1 MANLPSVGRALN
13 VTRPVNQPNAI
24 HLRSTREAIDAAIA
38 HNDFAAARAMLAMF
52 DGGPLDPASASFV
65 VSRFEK
71 LRGHLPLPRFRLA
84 VLRSFTI
91 EPLVPVLR
99 AAAFLAGI
107 DLEVRVGQ
115 FNTYAQEI
123 LDPAGWIGPFQP
135 DAVFLAVQARD
146 VVPVLWNDFADLSE
160 SQVREQAAGVVEQY
174 RQLIAAFRGRSSA
187 SLVVHNL
194 QAPPVPV
201 NGLLDAQTDAGQV
214 ATFLGMNQELARLAR
229 EFRNVYALDYDALIR
244 RHGDTSFH
252 DPVKWSTA
260 RMPIAAGQWVHLAR
274 EWVRFLCPL
283 SGRVCKA
290 LAVDLDNTLW
300 GGIVG
305 EDGFDGI
312 KLGDAHPGGAY
323 RALQR
328 AMLDLSRRGILLTI
342 CSKNN
347 PAEALDVIDRHP
359 GMLLRREHFAA
370 MRINWADKAQNLREI
385 AAELNIGPDAIAFLD
400 DNPVERDWVRRQV
413 PEVTVIE
420 LPGDPFEFANVLRQA
435 PVFERLELS
444 ADDRERGRYYR
455 QQQERTEFQAE
466 AASLED
472 FYRGLHMRVAIEP
485 VTPATLPRAAQLTQK
500 TNQFNLTTRRYT
512 EEQLSRMT
520 PPQWGI
526 YTLRAQDRFGDNGL
540 VGVAIL
546 KFEGPVAEID
556 TLLLSCRVIG
566 RTIETA
572 FLAAL
577 ARAAYD
583 RGATK
588 LAGWYLPTAKNAPAR
603 DVYRSHGFTLA
614 SEEGRASRW
623 ELSLPAAALKCP
635 EWIECRVGPEENRNP

>member
-1 MANLPSVGRALN
+1 VNHSNATDVRA
-13 VTRPVNQPNAI
+13 
-24 HLRSTREAIDAAIA
+24 TREAIGAAIA
-38 HNDFAAARAMLAMF
+38 GGDFAAARAMLAVF
-52 DGGPLDPASASFV
+52 DGRPLDTASASFV

-71 LRGHLPLPRFRLA
+71 LRGNVPLTPFRVA
-84 VLRSFTI
+84 ILRSFTV

-99 AAAFLAGI
+99 AVAFLAGI
-107 DLEVRVGQ
+107 DLQVRVGQ

-123 LDPAGWIGPFQP
+123 LDPGSWVGGFAP

-146 VVPVLWNDFADLSE
+146 VAPGLWNDFADLNE

-174 RQLIAAFRGRSSA
+174 RQLIAALRSRSPA
-187 SLVVHNL
+187 PLVVHNL
-194 QAPPVPV
+194 QVPPVPAAGV
-201 NGLLDAQTDAGQV
+201 LDVQGDAGQV
-214 ATFLGMNQELARLAR
+214 ATFQRINSELVRAARA
-229 EFRNVYALDYDALIR
+229 FRNVYILDYDALIR
-244 RHGDTSFH
+244 RHGDESFH
-252 DPVKWSTA
+252 DPVKWTTA

-274 EWVRFLCPL
+274 EWLRFLCPL

-300 GGIVG
+300 GGVVG
-305 EDGFDGI
+305 EDGFDGL
-312 KLGDAHPGGAY
+312 KLGDAHPGAAY

-328 AMLDLSRRGILLTI
+328 AMLDLCRRGILLTV

-359 GMLLRREHFAA
+359 DMLLRRPHFAA
-370 MRINWADKAQNLREI
+370 LRINWADKAQNLREI
-385 AAELNIGPDAIAFLD
+385 AAELNIGLDAIAFLD
-400 DNPVERDWVRRQV
+400 DNPAERDWVRRQL

-420 LPGDPFEFANVLRQA
+420 LPEDPFAFANVLRQA

-455 QQQERTEFQAE
+455 QQQARTEFQAG
-466 AASLED
+466 AASLEE
-472 FYRGLHMRVAIEP
+472 FYRGLQMRVQIEP
-485 VTPATLPRAAQLTQK
+485 LTPAALARAAQLTQK

-512 EEQLSRMT
+512 EEQLSRMM
-520 PPQWGI
+520 PPQRGI

-546 KFEGPVAEID
+546 KFDGQATEID

-583 RGATK
+583 RGATT
-588 LAGWYLPTAKNAPAR
+588 LAGWYLPTATNVPAR
-603 DVYRSHGFTLA
+603 DVYRSHGFSLA
-614 SEEGRASRW
+614 SEAGGASRW
-623 ELSLPAAALKCP
+623 ELSLPPAGLKCP
-635 EWIECRVGPEENRNP
+635 EWIECRVGPEEKRNP